1 MKTTRIKK
9 YTKNMITLAF
19 VFLAIG
25 LNAQSNGLSD
35 TETETSFSTTIDNK
49 DLKWLPAPDFFPDCS
64 FTILHGDISKPNL
77 DFFFKIEANTEVVNH
92 THNSPERMI
101 LVSGD
106 LEVQY
111 EGEKPVILKAGTY
124 AYGPSGKPHKAKC
137 LDNGPCVLFV
147 AMVDP
152 FDAVPV
158 TKKD

>member
-1 MKTTRIKK
+1 MKTIRIKK
-9 YTKNMITLAF
+9 YTKNIITLAF

-25 LNAQSNGLSD
+25 LNAQSSGLSD

-49 DLKWLPAPDFFPDCS
+49 DLNWLPAPDFFPNCS

-77 DFFFKIEANTEVVNH
+77 DFFFKIEPNTEVVNH

-101 LVSGD
+101 LISGD

-111 EGEKPVILKAGTY
+111 QGEKPVILKPGTY

>member
-9 YTKNMITLAF
+9 YTKNMITLVFA
-19 VFLAIG
+19 FLAIG
-25 LNAQSNGLSD
+25 LNAQSNGLTD

-49 DLKWLPAPDFFPDCS
+49 DLKWLPAPDFFPNCS

-77 DFFFKIEANTEVVNH
+77 DFFFKIEPNTEVVNH

-101 LVSGD
+101 LISGD

-111 EGEKPVILKAGTY
+111 QGEKPVILKTGTY